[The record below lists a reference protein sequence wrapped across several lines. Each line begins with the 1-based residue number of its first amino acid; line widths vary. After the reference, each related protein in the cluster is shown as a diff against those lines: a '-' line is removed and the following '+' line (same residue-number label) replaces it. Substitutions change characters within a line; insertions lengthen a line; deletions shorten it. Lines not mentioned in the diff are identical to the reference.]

1 MGTLFLRTSVVFR
14 VLVLFALQGHAQTI
28 DTTLQPVDGRICFGN
43 GYVFGCFTG
52 PFELPENPAYKVHD
66 KISRL
71 WLGYSS
77 SPSIGVGLQPV
88 IINRKTGEK
97 WTVHGVDHYRYDN
110 GVIIME
116 TALPVGRVI
125 TETYGLWQKPV
136 LIRRIRFIASE
147 GNPSEYTINTEASLY
162 KEHSNKPPASDDEE
176 AMHLYNVYKF
186 DERERPV
193 SHFFPEQEVL
203 TYNAESKSVLW
214 EYQDERYRKVV
225 IKSAESSVKTSVI
238 QKTANSGGSVRFENR
253 CNKTGGELTLILSFA
268 GKMDEAESLMKACD
282 ASALDVNSTQ
292 KRWQEWFDSGAVV
305 RTGDE
310 KLDNAYKNQLM
321 YAKVALDEELGGHL
335 VGGRYQIPTMWGRD
349 AGIAMSV
356 LLDAGHYDD
365 VKKILRFF
373 PDHMNWNTR
382 NNCIHANCHLSG
394 RVIESYTSREQEP
407 VEDIVQAG
415 EWTNQMGGPQLDAM
429 SYYLYNAAKLFRYTG
444 DSVFMKELWPFV
456 VKVGDALA
464 EESELIYERAVPSDY
479 YGEER
484 RYKKYNPE
492 TGLIVD
498 NCWES
503 DILGEY
509 SLMNFMSVVGFS
521 QAYKLSVEMGDE
533 KPLWKQR
540 AFKLNEAAN
549 KHLIKY
555 DSTGN
560 PYILKN
566 VPREWMNDWNGKPT
580 HGEEEPINNFGYAWS
595 FAATI
600 PYFNYTN
607 ETFKKAYLMQVDPTG
622 DAMGWGMWWATT
634 AHAAFEADL
643 PEVGWNY
650 LSKYL
655 AQLPV
660 SLQAYEHNSDVEALD
675 GTKRRA
681 TLNLFSFAYL
691 PHAVIRGMSGFG
703 YNEHT
708 DTWFFR
714 PQVPEKIGKVKSTI
728 RIGNTWFD
736 VESEGRGDRLQVF
749 TIDGEDQIH
758 TGGIL
763 DIKYLDGRRHELVVK
778 MK

>member
-1 MGTLFLRTSVVFR
+1 EMNLFKRAVF
-14 VLVLFALQGHAQTI
+14 VYVMVLFALQGYSQSI
-28 DTTLQPVDGRICFGN
+28 DFTGQPVDGRLCFGN
-43 GYVFGCFTG
+43 GYVLGCFTG
-52 PFELPENPAYKVHD
+52 PFELPEEPAYKVHD

-88 IINRKTGEK
+88 ITNKKTGEH
-97 WTVHGVDHYRYDN
+97 WMVRGVDEYRYDN

-116 TALPVGRVI
+116 TTLPVGKVI

-136 LIRRIRFIASE
+136 LIRRIRFIAGE
-147 GNPSEYTINTEASLY
+147 GNASDYTISTVASLY
-162 KEHSNKPPASDDEE
+162 KEHSNKPPADGDEE
-176 AMHLYNVYKF
+176 AMRLYNVYKF

-193 SHFFPEQEVL
+193 THLFPEQEVL

-214 EYQDERYRKVV
+214 EYQDERYRKVI
-225 IKSAESSVKTSVI
+225 IKSAESLAKTSVT
-238 QKTANSGGSVRFENR
+238 QKTKDNCGSVRFENS
-253 CNKTGGELTLILSFA
+253 CNKTGGELTVVLAFA
-268 GKMDEAESLMKACD
+268 GTMDEAEMVMKECD
-282 ASALDVNSTQ
+282 ANTLDLKRTQ
-292 KRWQEWFDSGAVV
+292 KSWQEWFDSGAVV
-305 RTGDE
+305 STGNE

-321 YAKVALDEELGGHL
+321 YAKVAIDEELGGHL
-335 VGGRYQIPTMWGRD
+335 VGGRYQMPTMWGRD
-349 AGIAMSV
+349 AGIVMSV
-356 LLDAGHYDD
+356 LLDAGHYED
-365 VKKILRFF
+365 VKKILWFF

-382 NNCIHANCHLSG
+382 NNCMHANFHISG
-394 RVIESYTSREQEP
+394 RVIESYSSPGQVP
-407 VEDIVQAG
+407 VEDIVQPG

-429 SYYLYNAAKLFRYTG
+429 SYYLYNAAKLYRYTR
-444 DSVFMKELWPFV
+444 DKAFMKELWPFV

-464 EESELIYERAVPSDY
+464 EDSELVYERGIPSDY
-479 YGEER
+479 YGEDER
-484 RYKKYNPE
+484 FQKYNPE

-521 QAYKLSVEMGDE
+521 QAYTLSVEMGDE

-540 AFKLNEAAN
+540 ALELDKAAN
-549 KHLIKY
+549 RHLIKY

-566 VPREWMNDWNGKPT
+566 VPREWMQDWHYKPT
-580 HGEEEPINNFGYAWS
+580 NGEEEAINNFGYAWS

-607 ETFKKAYLMQVDPTG
+607 ETFRKAYRKQVDPTG
-622 DAMGWGMWWATT
+622 DADGWGMWWATT

-655 AQLPV
+655 AQLPI
-660 SLQAYEHNSDVEALD
+660 SLQAYEHNSDVEGID
-675 GTKRRA
+675 GTKQRA

-708 DTWFFR
+708 DSWYFR
-714 PQVPEKIGKVKSTI
+714 PQIPEEIGKVQSTI

-736 VESEGRGDRLQVF
+736 VESEGNGDRLKEF
-749 TIDGEDQIH
+749 AIDGEEQIH

-763 DIKYLDGRRHELVVK
+763 DIKFLDGQRHSVVVK
-778 MK
+778 TGS